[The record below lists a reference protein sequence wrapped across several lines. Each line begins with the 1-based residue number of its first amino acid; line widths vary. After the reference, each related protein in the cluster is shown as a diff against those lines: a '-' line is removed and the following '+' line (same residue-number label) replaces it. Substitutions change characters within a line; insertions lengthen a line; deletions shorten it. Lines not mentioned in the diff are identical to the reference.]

1 MASGVPRSACRA
13 AGLTRARPLAPRQP
27 MFATCRWSSNSN
39 TPDAPESSHP
49 MPPEPK
55 VVETS
60 ADSRPRWSFTPPL
73 AKAPFS
79 LSRPKDPRRSEWKVN
94 DDPAVLDRFYE
105 GFLGPKGPEMLPE
118 ELKWQAVTHKSFDQG
133 RRGFNDR
140 LAYLGRQAVA
150 LELTKDI
157 IAEAPKPL
165 PADPY
170 GREPFSHP
178 SLDGVNN
185 LAETQPRNIV
195 HMKAMHKLALD
206 LGMMK
211 VVRWKPRMPEHLS
224 SSGVRAVLTHALYAI
239 IGAITLQ
246 HGSAVASRVI
256 HERLLKRLR

>member
-140 LAYLGRQAVA
+140 LAYLGALFLVCCHSPLLSPALVMQAA
-150 LELTKDI
+150 ARLYSRRMMIEGL
-157 IAEAPKPL
+157 
-165 PADPY
+165 
-170 GREPFSHP
+170 GCFSW
-178 SLDGVNN
+178 S
-185 LAETQPRNIV
+185 
-195 HMKAMHKLALD
+195 
-206 LGMMK
+206 
-211 VVRWKPRMPEHLS
+211 
-224 SSGVRAVLTHALYAI
+224 YYY
-239 IGAITLQ
+239 
-246 HGSAVASRVI
+246 
-256 HERLLKRLR
+256 